1 MPPSPK
7 SDYAD
12 IEVRIFSRQE
22 RAYPVEITLDGQQEF
37 QRGQL
42 PGEIIPWVPSGSPLT
57 DGKKLLDML
66 LSDPAL
72 QNAWSQ
78 ARGSALQR
86 RIRLRIDP
94 GAAELHNIPWELLS
108 EDNVTFS
115 AAAQTPFSRYL
126 PVALPWGNTAEER
139 PIRVLAVIS
148 SPEDIQSQYNLTPL
162 DTILERQ
169 TLEAAFS
176 GLGAS
181 AEIHFLEAPVTL
193 ERLEEELRQGYHI
206 LHYLGHGAFSP
217 RRGQAALYL
226 QTEGGQTQIVND
238 EAVIG
243 MLARQQKR
251 PSLVFLAACQ
261 SAARSTADAF
271 LGLAPKLVTAGVPAV
286 VAMQDFVDMETARKL
301 SAAFYQRLAEHGT
314 VDRALN
320 EARSV
325 LLTASRPDAAVPVL
339 FMRLKSGQL
348 WSAEAD
354 ARGQVLDKN
363 PRAFWTTLVRQIQQK
378 RCTPII
384 GPRAF
389 GRVLPS
395 QAEIAANW
403 AEEHSYPFTNRT
415 DMARVAQYLAT
426 SQGEAFPRAELL
438 DAMKNGLIQRL
449 PEALRPT
456 RKVPTLTD
464 CIQAVGWQN
473 LVADD
478 PNNVQ
483 RVLAAFDLPIY
494 MTTNPDSLMVEA
506 LRARGAE
513 PLRELCRWGEQLDW
527 LESALGPDYQP
538 SAENPLVYHLF
549 GSDEQEDSLILTEDD
564 YFNFLVRTASERD
577 RIPNFIREALSSTSL
592 MFVGYS
598 LYDWEFRVLLHG
610 LVASRD
616 TRRKFK
622 HVAVQLDL
630 SDSVSGDT
638 AAVQS
643 FLQQYFLEADINVY
657 WGTMEQFIAEL
668 REQWEAV
675 K

>member
-1 MPPSPK
+1 MASNTKPEFT
-7 SDYAD
+7 DL
-12 IEVRIFSRQE
+12 EVRIFSRQE

-42 PGEIIPWVPSGSPLT
+42 PGEIIPWVSSGDPVA

-94 GAAELHNIPWELLS
+94 GAAELHSIPWELLS
-108 EDNVTFS
+108 EDNVTLS

>member
-1 MPPSPK
+1 MASNTKPEFT
-7 SDYAD
+7 DL
-12 IEVRIFSRQE
+12 EVRIFSRQE

-72 QNAWSQ
+72 QNAWGQ

-94 GAAELHNIPWELLS
+94 GAAELHSIPWELLS
-108 EDNVTFS
+108 EDNVTLS

-176 GLGAS
+176 GLGAA

-415 DMARVAQYLAT
+415 DMARV
-426 SQGEAFPRAELL
+426 
-438 DAMKNGLIQRL
+438 
-449 PEALRPT
+449 
-456 RKVPTLTD
+456 
-464 CIQAVGWQN
+464 
-473 LVADD
+473 
-478 PNNVQ
+478 
-483 RVLAAFDLPIY
+483 
-494 MTTNPDSLMVEA
+494 
-506 LRARGAE
+506 
-513 PLRELCRWGEQLDW
+513 
-527 LESALGPDYQP
+527 
-538 SAENPLVYHLF
+538 
-549 GSDEQEDSLILTEDD
+549 
-564 YFNFLVRTASERD
+564 
-577 RIPNFIREALSSTSL
+577 
-592 MFVGYS
+592 
-598 LYDWEFRVLLHG
+598 
-610 LVASRD
+610 
-616 TRRKFK
+616 
-622 HVAVQLDL
+622 
-630 SDSVSGDT
+630 SG
-638 AAVQS
+638 
-643 FLQQYFLEADINVY
+643 
-657 WGTMEQFIAEL
+657 G
-668 REQWEAV
+668 R
-675 K
+675 

>member
-12 IEVRIFSRQE
+12 LEVRIFSRQE

-108 EDNVTFS
+108 EDNVTLS

-176 GLGAS
+176 GLGAA

>member
-1 MPPSPK
+1 MGFDIK
-7 SDYAD
+7 QDFAD
-12 IEVRIFSRQE
+12 LEIRIFPRQE
-22 RAYPVEITLDGQQEF
+22 KGYPVEFTLNGQQEF
-37 QRGQL
+37 H
-42 PGEIIPWVPSGSPLT
+42 PGILAPEILPWVSSGSPDA
-57 DGKKLLDML
+57 DGQRLFEMLLD
-66 LSDPAL
+66 DRAL
-72 QNAWSQ
+72 RGAWSE
-78 ARGSALQR
+78 ARGCSPQR

-94 GAAELHNIPWELLS
+94 GAAELHSLPWELLN
-108 EDNVTFS
+108 EEQVMLS
-115 AAAQTPFSRYL
+115 ASAQTPFSRYL
-126 PVALPWGNTAEER
+126 PVALPWGSTAEER
-139 PIRVLAVIS
+139 PIRVLVVIS
-148 SPEDIQSQYNLTPL
+148 NPDDLKTQYNLAQL
-162 DTILERQ
+162 DAALERQ

-176 GLGAS
+176 GLGAV

-193 ERLEEELRQGYHI
+193 ERLETELRQGYHI

-226 QTEGGQTQIVND
+226 QNDQGQTQIVND
-238 EAVIG
+238 DMLIG

-271 LGLAPKLVTAGVPAV
+271 LGFAPKLVAAGVPAV

-301 SAAFYQRLAEHGT
+301 SAAFYQRLAEHGS

-325 LLTASRPDAAVPVL
+325 LVSAARPDAAVPVL

-378 RCTPII
+378 RCTPIL
-384 GPRAF
+384 GPRAMNSL
-389 GRVLPS
+389 LPA
-395 QAEIAANW
+395 QAEVAQAW
-403 AEEHSYPFTNRT
+403 AEEHSYPFNNRT
-415 DMARVAQYLAT
+415 DLSRVAQYLAT
-426 SQGEAFPRAELL
+426 SQGEAFPRAEWLTAL
-438 DAMKNGLIQRL
+438 QTGLVQRL
-449 PEALRPT
+449 PEALRPAK
-456 RKVPTLTD
+456 RPPTLTES
-464 CIQAVGWQN
+464 IRSIGWQN
-473 LVADD
+473 LAADD
-478 PNNVQ
+478 PNNVH
-483 RVLAAFDLPIY
+483 RLLADFELPIY
-494 MTTNPDSLMVEA
+494 LTTNPDSLMVEA
-506 LRARGAE
+506 IQARGHT
-513 PLRELCRWGEQLDW
+513 PLREICRWGEHLDW
-527 LESALGPDYQP
+527 LDPQMGEDYQP
-538 SAENPLVYHLF
+538 TPENPLVYHLF
-549 GSDEQEDSLILTEDD
+549 GSDEQEDSLVITEDD

-577 RIPNFIREALSSTSL
+577 RIPNLIREALSSTSL

-598 LYDWEFRVLLHG
+598 LYDWEFRVLMHG

-630 SDSVSGDT
+630 SDSSAGDA

-657 WGTMEQFIAEL
+657 WGSMEQFIAEL
-668 REQWEAV
+668 REQWEAA

>member
-12 IEVRIFSRQE
+12 LEVRIFSRQE

-108 EDNVTFS
+108 EDNVTLS

-438 DAMKNGLIQRL
+438 DAMKSGLIQRL

-494 MTTNPDSLMVEA
+494 MTTNPDSLLVEA